1 MDIYIYMNN
10 ITDGVSIFEIIHQLY
25 NNHISLDLLAYF
37 CREEFVERFSRLF
50 TTYNDYFQRPL
61 ELGN

>member
-1 MDIYIYMNN
+1 MNN

-37 CREEFVERFSRLF
+37 CREEFVERERFSRLF
-50 TTYNDYFQRPL
+50 TTYNDYFQRLL